1 MKSVASLARW
11 NYVPADPVFPT
22 PKLNSFVSRVKVSGL
37 FLSTPS
43 VRTLTCVVA
52 DVLIIAVTLWM
63 AIALRFGEAFPT
75 YEQGLLRAGVFI
87 IALLLAFYYNDLYG
101 GRAPRGVTELALRV
115 IKSFVAGGI
124 FLALVYYAM
133 PELTL
138 GRGILLIHPPLAMA
152 ALLAWRVSYYWALQ
166 RESFVEN
173 VLILGTGAAAIGLAK
188 ELLQHRKEGYRIVGF
203 LGQDPS
209 EVGKSILNPTVVGT
223 FDDLLPIT
231 EQMNVH
237 SVVVALE
244 EQRGKLPLSDL
255 LACKL
260 KGVGIAQGADFYE
273 IVTGQ
278 LPVRNLRPSS
288 LIFAPGFRKPRF
300 FNSTRRV
307 VEFVLALF
315 GLVVSLP
322 ILLLAA
328 IGIWL
333 EDGFPILFRQERV
346 GQSGK
351 NFTLYK
357 LRTMKKDAEK
367 GGAVWATANG
377 DPRITRF
384 GNFLRQ
390 SRIDELPQL
399 YNVLRGD
406 MSFVGPRPER
416 PSFVEEL
423 AAHIPYYGERHTVKP
438 GITGW
443 AQVRYGYSSTLE
455 ESEIKLRY
463 DLYYI
468 KNVNLWLD
476 VQIIL
481 DTLKVILFGR
491 GAR

>member
-37 FLSTPS
+37 FLSTPA
-43 VRTLTCVVA
+43 VRTLTCVVV
-52 DVLIIAVTLWM
+52 DVLIIALTLWIT
-63 AIALRFGEAFPT
+63 IALRLGQLPEH
-75 YEQGLLRAGVFI
+75 GLLRAAIFVV
-87 IALLLAFYYNDLYG
+87 ALLLAFYYNDLYG
-101 GRAPRGVTELALRV
+101 GRAPRNVTDLTLRV

-124 FLALVYYAM
+124 FLALVYYVL
-133 PELTL
+133 PELVL
-138 GRGILLIHPPLAMA
+138 GRSTLLIHAPILLASF
-152 ALLAWRVSYYWALQ
+152 LAWRIGYYWALQ

-273 IVTGQ
+273 VVTGQ

-288 LIFAPGFRKPRF
+288 LIFAPGFRKPLF

-357 LRTMKKDAEK
+357 LRTMKKDAAMA
-367 GGAVWATANG
+367 GAAWAAANG
-377 DPRITRF
+377 DPRITRL

-416 PSFVEEL
+416 PCFVEEL